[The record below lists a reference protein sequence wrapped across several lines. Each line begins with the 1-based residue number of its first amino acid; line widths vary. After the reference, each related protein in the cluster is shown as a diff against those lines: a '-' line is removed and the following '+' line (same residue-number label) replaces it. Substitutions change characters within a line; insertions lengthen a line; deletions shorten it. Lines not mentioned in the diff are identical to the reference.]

1 MNNHSHDIVSNM
13 SSDHASNHVNVNPPQ
28 IKYPLAAFTPATV
41 GEVRTIILFSQP
53 ILFKACLHSLINP
66 IITIINTSLC
76 SVMFPDDF
84 KQVDII
90 PLLKRISLPKD
101 DLNSYIPISNLSFIS

>member
-1 MNNHSHDIVSNM
+1 MFLSNHSHDVVTNM
-13 SSDHASNHVNVNPPQ
+13 SSDHASYHVNVNPPQ
-28 IKYPLAAFTPATV
+28 IKYPIAAFTPATV
-41 GEVRTIILFSQP
+41 GGVRTIILFSPP

-90 PLLKRISLPKD
+90 PLLKRIYLPKD
-101 DLNSYIPISNLSFIS
+101 DLNSYIPI